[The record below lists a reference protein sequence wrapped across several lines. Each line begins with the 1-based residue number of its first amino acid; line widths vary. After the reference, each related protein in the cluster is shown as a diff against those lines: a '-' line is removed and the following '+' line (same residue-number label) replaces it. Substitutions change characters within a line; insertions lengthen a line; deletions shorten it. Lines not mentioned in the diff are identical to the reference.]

1 MLESDYRYEEFV
13 NENGEKE
20 NVTIADEGI
29 GICFIF
35 WSSTLN
41 LKFS

>member
-1 MLESDYRYEEFV
+1 LEILESDYRIEEVV

-29 GICFIF
+29 GNCFIF
-35 WSSTLN
+35 
-41 LKFS
+41 